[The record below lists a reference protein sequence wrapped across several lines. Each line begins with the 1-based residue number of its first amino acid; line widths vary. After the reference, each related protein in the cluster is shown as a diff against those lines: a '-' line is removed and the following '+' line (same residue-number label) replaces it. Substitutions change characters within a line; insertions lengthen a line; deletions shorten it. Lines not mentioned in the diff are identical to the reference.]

1 MKTEPVET
9 TKTEGHLALKPHH
22 YQWVCEAIA
31 SHPEI
36 TAAWIFGSRAMG
48 TYKESSDID
57 IALEG
62 QHIDLDILASLH
74 EQFEYSTLPFQV
86 DQVVKAKV
94 NSPELLAH
102 IERYGLPIRR

>member
-1 MKTEPVET
+1 MKSEPIDTAKTED
-9 TKTEGHLALKPHH
+9 HLGLKPHH
-22 YQWVCEAIA
+22 YQWLCEVIA

-62 QHIDLDILASLH
+62 QHINLNTLASLH
-74 EQFEYSTLPFQV
+74 EQFEYSTLPFHV
-86 DQVVKAKV
+86 DLVVKEKV
-94 NSPELLAH
+94 SSPELLAH
-102 IERYGLPIRR
+102 IERYGVAIGR